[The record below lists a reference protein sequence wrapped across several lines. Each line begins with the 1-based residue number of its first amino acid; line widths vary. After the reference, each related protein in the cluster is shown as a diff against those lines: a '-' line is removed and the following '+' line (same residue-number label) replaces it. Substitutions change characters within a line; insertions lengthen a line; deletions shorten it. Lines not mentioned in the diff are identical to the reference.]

1 QPERQRL
8 LALGQLVA
16 GVEVERLEQLELL
29 PRPLTQRRGQS
40 LRRQFGIDDERDVL
54 TRDRVGRQRTAPGPH
69 VLLRQQRVE
78 VDFEGD
84 RARWQGEVLAHLRVQ
99 LTGMAED
106 LPIGE
111 DELRST
117 TWMPGSDL

>member
-1 QPERQRL
+1 
-8 LALGQLVA
+8 
-16 GVEVERLEQLELL
+16 
-29 PRPLTQRRGQS
+29 
-40 LRRQFGIDDERDVL
+40 QFGIDDERDVL

-117 TWMPGSDL
+117 TWMPGPNLVGFDRDVESVRLRDPADRVDDIRGLS